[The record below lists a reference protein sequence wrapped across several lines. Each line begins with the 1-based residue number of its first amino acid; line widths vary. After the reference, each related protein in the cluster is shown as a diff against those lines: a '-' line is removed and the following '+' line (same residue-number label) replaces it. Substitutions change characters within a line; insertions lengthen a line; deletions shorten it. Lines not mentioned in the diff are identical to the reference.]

1 MLFLWLR
8 YVLQD
13 DRLLATETVRET
25 LMFAARMRLPASTT
39 AAELERRVAIVLS
52 VRSLCWCMCRG
63 EEGAMHSLCDE
74 VLAARHATPSMHDH
88 ARVMVWRAAHL
99 LQCQALALHVPL
111 SHPKPSCLQDLQLN
125 HIAESFVGHPDD
137 GGGISGG
144 ERKRLAVGM

>member
-74 VLAARHATPSMHDH
+74 VLAARHATPYMHDH

-99 LQCQALALHVPL
+99 LQCQAPHPLAVAA
-111 SHPKPSCLQDLQLN
+111 PSCYWRCMYPFPIPN
-125 HIAESFVGHPDD
+125 PHVYRTFS
-137 GGGISGG
+137 
-144 ERKRLAVGM
+144 